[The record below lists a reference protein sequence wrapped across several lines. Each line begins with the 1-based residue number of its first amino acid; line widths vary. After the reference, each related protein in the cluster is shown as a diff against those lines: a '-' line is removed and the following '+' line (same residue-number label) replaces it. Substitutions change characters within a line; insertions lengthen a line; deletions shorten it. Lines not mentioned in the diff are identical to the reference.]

1 METDSELSL
10 LLATESIRTLHDTNE
25 TVLPLSNTVL
35 RQSIIKSSVRLTLK
49 GHGDYV
55 WSAVYSA
62 DGERIVTAS
71 GDKTTKVCGQELM
84 TLTGHE
90 GGVYSAAYS
99 PDGKRISTAGRHSIV
114 QVYTTDMDE
123 LLNS

>member
-1 METDSELSL
+1 METDPELSL

-35 RQSIIKSSVRLTLK
+35 RQSIIKSRVRLTLK

-62 DGERIVTAS
+62 DGERIVTGS
-71 GDKTTKVCGQELM
+71 KDKTAKVWGAQTGKELR
-84 TLTGHE
+84 TLKGHE
-90 GGVYSAAYS
+90 SEVRSAAWGPDSQRIVTGSRSYS
-99 PDGKRISTAGRHSIV
+99 QGVGG
-114 QVYTTDMDE
+114 
-123 LLNS
+123 